1 MLESESRASWNSILA
16 KDVALCKS
24 PLVLIYLWKRVKE
37 KVLVLCKPAVNYKV
51 SCCNFL
57 FLLMARRGLEK

>member
-1 MLESESRASWNSILA
+1 MLESESKASWNSILA

-37 KVLVLCKPAVNYKV
+37 KLLVCCKPAVKV

-57 FLLMARRGLEK
+57 RLLMARRGLEK